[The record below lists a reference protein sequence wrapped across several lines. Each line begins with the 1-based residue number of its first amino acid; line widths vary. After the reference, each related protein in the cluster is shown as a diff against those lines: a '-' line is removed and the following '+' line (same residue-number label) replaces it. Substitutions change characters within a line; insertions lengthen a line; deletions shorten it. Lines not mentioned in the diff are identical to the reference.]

1 MQSLV
6 KKFIV
11 KNKNGNNFEIKT
23 PYIPFHLKAVLKS
36 QQNKKAIYQSLCKS
50 NDTTAWNNMKWN
62 VDLELDIDKTIWK
75 NIYTVCF
82 FTIKDNTY
90 IWLQYR
96 IIKRI
101 LGTKYY
107 LKKTKISNS
116 DICGIC
122 HEQTETLVHLFFNV
136 TKFLTY
142 GQI

>member
-11 KNKNGNNFEIKT
+11 KNKKGNNFEIKT

-50 NDTTAWNNMKWN
+50 NDTTAWNDIKWN
-62 VDLELDIDKTIWK
+62 VDLESDVDKTIWK
-75 NIYTVCF
+75 NIYMACF

-90 IWLQYR
+90 IWPQYR
-96 IIKRI
+96 IIKII
-101 LGTKYY
+101 LGTNY

-116 DICGIC
+116 DICRIC
-122 HEQTETLVHLFFNV
+122 HEQTEMLVHLFFFECNKV
-136 TKFLTY
+136 SDL
-142 GQI
+142 